1 MEKIAAVEKT
11 GKSLIE
17 AHCQGCPTAFDE
29 LVRRYGGSVFGHLL
43 QLCGHREQ
51 AEDLFQETF
60 KRVHEKA
67 HTFRGP
73 RLKPWLLSIA
83 TRVAINGLRKNR
95 RAKFLSLNQKTHC
108 TKGDCEGSGAVAVLD
123 NSSNPLDEVVNTE
136 QRQQVREAIGFLPV
150 KQRATLILAYYQQ
163 LSYPEV
169 AEVMGCSVGTVKT
182 QMYRALRTLASKL
195 PELGGE
201 TK

>member
-1 MEKIAAVEKT
+1 MEKIAAVERT

-17 AHCQGCPTAFDE
+17 AHCQGCPTAFGE
-29 LVRRYGGSVFGHLL
+29 VVRRYGGSVFGHLI

-67 HTFRGP
+67 YTFRGP
-73 RLKPWLLSIA
+73 RLRPWLLTIA
-83 TRVAINGLRKNR
+83 TRIAIDGLRKNR
-95 RAKFLSLNQKTHC
+95 RVRVVSLNRRMDC
-108 TKGDCEGSGAVAVLD
+108 TSNGCEASGTIAILD
-123 NSSNPLDEVVNTE
+123 DSCNPLEEVANAE
-136 QRQQVREAIGFLPV
+136 QKQQVRQAVGFLPV

-169 AEVMGCSVGTVKT
+169 AQVMGCSVGTVKT
-182 QMYRALRTLASKL
+182 QMYRALRTLARKL
-195 PELGGE
+195 PRLGGE

>member
-1 MEKIAAVEKT
+1 MERT

-17 AHCQGCPTAFDE
+17 AHCQGCPTAFGE
-29 LVRRYGGSVFGHLL
+29 LVRRYGGSVLGHLV
-43 QLCGHREQ
+43 QMSGNREQ
-51 AEDLFQETF
+51 AEDFFQETF
-60 KRVHEKA
+60 KRVHQKA

-83 TRVAINGLRKNR
+83 THVAIDGWRRNR
-95 RAKFLSLNQKTHC
+95 RVKVISLDQNTHC
-108 TKGDCEGSGAVAVLD
+108 ANGDCERSGETLAIAD
-123 NSSNPLDEVVNTE
+123 KSSNPLDEVVNAE
-136 QRQQVREAIGFLPV
+136 RKQQVQQAIDFLPV

-169 AEVMGCSVGTVKT
+169 AQAMGCSVGTVKT
-182 QMYRALRTLASKL
+182 QMYRALRTLARKL
-195 PELGGE
+195 PDLGGE

>member
-1 MEKIAAVEKT
+1 MERT
-11 GKSLIE
+11 GQSLIE
-17 AHCQGCPTAFDE
+17 AHCQGCPTAFGE
-29 LVRRYGGSVFGHLL
+29 LVRRYGGGVFGHLI

-51 AEDLFQETF
+51 AEDFFQETF
-60 KRVHEKA
+60 KRVHQKA

-83 TRVAINGLRKNR
+83 TRVAMNGLRKNR
-95 RAKFLSLNQKTHC
+95 RLKVVSLDQEKAHANA
-108 TKGDCEGSGAVAVLD
+108 DCEESGTVAVLD
-123 NSSNPLDEVVNTE
+123 NSSTPLDEVVNAE
-136 QRQQVREAIGFLPV
+136 QKQQVRQAIDFLPV
-150 KQRATLILAYYQQ
+150 KQRATLVLAYYQQ

-182 QMYRALRTLASKL
+182 QMYRAFRTLAQKL